1 MGEIELNFVGVNV
14 GKSVGENVE
23 GTWLGIVVEGDKL
36 GIVVD
41 GKAVGSQNKFIA

>member
-1 MGEIELNFVGVNV
+1 MGDFELNFVGVNV

-23 GTWLGIVVEGDKL
+23 GTLLGMVVEGDKV

-41 GKAVGSQNKFIA
+41 GKVVGSQNV